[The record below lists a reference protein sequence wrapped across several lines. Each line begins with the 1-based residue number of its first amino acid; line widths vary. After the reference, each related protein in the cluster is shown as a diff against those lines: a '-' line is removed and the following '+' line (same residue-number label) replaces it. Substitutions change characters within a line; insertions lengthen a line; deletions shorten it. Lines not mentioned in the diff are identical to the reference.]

1 MRRAAMGYIDEK
13 LMEGE
18 QVVYRT
24 KLHPAVLMLP
34 IFFIVIAFVFFGPRG
49 FGLFLAVLAGLWLAA
64 ELASHGTSEF
74 GVTNKR
80 ILLKGGFIRRK
91 AVDASLENVEGI
103 QLTQSYLGRKLGYG
117 TIVVRGNDGSSNSF
131 STINH
136 ALELGERVRE
146 QIERKKAKGTGR

>member
-1 MRRAAMGYIDEK
+1 MGYIDEK

-24 KLHPAVLMLP
+24 KLHAAVLMLP

-74 GVTNKR
+74 GVTDKR
-80 ILLKGGFIRRK
+80 VLLKGGFIRRK
-91 AVDASLENVEGI
+91 TVDASLENVEGI
-103 QLTQSYLGRKLGYG
+103 QVTQSYLGRKLGYG
-117 TIVVRGNDGSSNSF
+117 TIVVRRNDGSSNSF

-136 ALELGERVRE
+136 ALKLGERVRE
-146 QIERKKAKGTGR
+146 QIERKKTQNTGR